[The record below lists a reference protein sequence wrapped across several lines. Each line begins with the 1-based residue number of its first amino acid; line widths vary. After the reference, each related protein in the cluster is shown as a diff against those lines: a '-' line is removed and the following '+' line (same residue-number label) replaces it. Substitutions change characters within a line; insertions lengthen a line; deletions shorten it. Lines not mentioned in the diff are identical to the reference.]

1 MPAESHV
8 PVDGER
14 LIGMTSTTAR
24 AVHETPIG
32 PLTLHCGPHGITR
45 LDFPGRAPGRDE
57 ALRDPA
63 ALSVAA
69 AQLDEYFAGRRTAF
83 ELPLDLGGTP
93 FQQRVWAALREIPY
107 GTTVTYTEVAH
118 AVGRPD
124 IVRAV
129 GAAVGR
135 TPVPIVVPCHRVVGA
150 DGSLTG
156 YGGGLQRKRAL
167 LDLERRVAGG
177 LDPAPEQ
184 GSRQLMLL

>member
-8 PVDGER
+8 SIDGER
-14 LIGMTSTTAR
+14 LIGMITTTAW

-32 PLTLHCGPHGITR
+32 PLTLHRGPHGLTR
-45 LDFPGRAPGRDE
+45 LDFPGRGPARDE
-57 ALRDPA
+57 AARDPA
-63 ALSVAA
+63 ALAAAA

-83 ELPLDLGGTP
+83 DLQLDLGGTP
-93 FQQRVWAALREIPY
+93 FQRRVWAALREIPY
-107 GTTVTYTEVAH
+107 GTTVTYTELAH

-135 TPVPIVVPCHRVVGA
+135 TPVPIVVPCHRVIGA

-167 LDLERRVAGG
+167 LELERRGADG
-177 LDPAPEQ
+177 LEPPREQ
-184 GSRQLMLL
+184 GVCQLMLL

>member
-1 MPAESHV
+1 
-8 PVDGER
+8 
-14 LIGMTSTTAR
+14 MTITTAW

-32 PLTLHCGPHGITR
+32 PLTLHRGPRGLTR
-45 LDFPGRAPGRDE
+45 LDFPNRGPARDE
-57 ALRDPA
+57 TARDPG
-63 ALSVAA
+63 ALEAAA

-83 ELPLDLGGTP
+83 DLPLHLDGTP
-93 FQQRVWAALREIPY
+93 FQRRVWAALREIPY
-107 GTTVTYTEVAH
+107 GTTVTYTELAR

-167 LDLERRVAGG
+167 LDLERRVAAG
-177 LDPAPEQ
+177 LAPALERRF
-184 GSRQLMLL
+184 RQLALL